1 MSNLNILVDSS
12 KFLQPGTHFKFTEPT
27 NLTIVQKYLVYTTS
41 GKIDTFETVQ
51 LEKTV
56 LTKTLKDLVA
66 GEQYIIQLII
76 ETATSTLQSNSLSF
90 IATSVSE
97 APVIQSV
104 VPIDNAVIVNLGF
117 NSNNGSPLT
126 EAKFTLTDGTSIFTI
141 KKSLNNHSPSQFI
154 LSDNIAN
161 YKNYELAVAVKNER
175 GYSSN
180 TQAIAFKPSDIPNA
194 PVLAEPLESDSKVL
208 LSWSRPS
215 DYNEWSVESYS
226 AIVHIEYKKQSAST
240 WQSVEID
247 VKEDQLT
254 SYEIDNLDNGS
265 LYDIKMKYQNDN
277 GHGVHSS
284 VVTALPHKQA
294 NAPET
299 RLDTIDTNFISIF
312 STVGELGGLAFK
324 KLVCEVH
331 DGDELKETIEQDE
344 IPSNTPN
351 MIRLNKNNYSWLVS
365 GTKYKFVAS
374 VITQSEDANMSD
386 ELEGLS
392 SEVEATYFDNVPEMS
407 ALSLASADSQMSI
420 SWSALSGLDMPVKDL
435 KYSVFMDGLLVA
447 NELEST
453 EFVKSELV
461 NGNIHSFVVKATFNL
476 VEAPRIF
483 ISESEPA
490 YLSAFRAPDAPTDL
504 VVSNLASTSL
514 TLSWSAGDLNGTK
527 HLKYKVFDGD
537 TLLKEAVN
545 STVTL
550 TGLTKGRD
558 YNLSVLTVS
567 TRDELVGQA
576 FMSEKSSVR
585 STRPFSAPSKVR
597 SLLAEVLDRSLKVT
611 WSEPLD
617 LGGYTLSKYNLMYIQ
632 SPPNQDSQ
640 WVTMENV
647 SSGVVLS
654 GLENGQLYQ
663 IRVKVCTSN
672 TELQQE
678 LVSEA
683 QLIYAKPLSTATSPR
698 NVSIVD
704 QDGSFKVSWEA
715 PESDNG
721 ATVTSYKLYVLN
733 QTSQMTQTVTL
744 DASLREKVHVA
755 SNGVKYLVSISAMNS
770 QGESPKSPE
779 LESVPFGVQSVS
791 NVSVVGQTV
800 SWSVGVNGRMVK
812 DVSVLAIDSSPDVN
826 ENLYQTSQNQD
837 NVIIGS
843 QSFSKTFN
851 FNHTIQKYLIVVRSA
866 EGQVFKTNFNM

>member
-12 KFLQPGTHFKFTEPT
+12 KVLQPGTHFKFTEPT

-66 GEQYIIQLII
+66 GEQYIIQLVI
-76 ETATSTLQSNSLSF
+76 ETNTATLQSNSLSF

-97 APVIQSV
+97 PPVIQSV

-117 NSNNGSPLT
+117 NSNNGSNLT
-126 EAKFTLTDGTSIFTI
+126 DAKFTLSDGTSIFTI
-141 KKSLNNHSPSQFI
+141 KKLLNSHSPSQFI
-154 LSDNIAN
+154 LSDNITN
-161 YKNYELAVAVKNER
+161 YKNYELAVAVKNDR

-180 TQAIAFKPSDIPNA
+180 TQAIAFEPSDIPNA
-194 PVLAEPLESDSKVL
+194 PVLAEPVESDSKL
-208 LSWSRPS
+208 SLSWSRPS

-226 AIVHIEYKKQSAST
+226 AIVHIEYKKQSASA
-240 WQSVEID
+240 WQSVELD

-277 GHGVHSS
+277 GHGVYSS
-284 VVTALPHKQA
+284 VVSALPHKRA
-294 NAPET
+294 DAPQT

-312 STVGELGGLAFK
+312 STVGELGGLEFK
-324 KLVCEVH
+324 KLVCEVY
-331 DGDELKETIEQDE
+331 DGDELKETIEHDE

-374 VITQSEDANMSD
+374 VVTQSSDANMSD

-392 SEVEATYFDNVPEMS
+392 SEVEATYFDNIPEMS
-407 ALSLASADSQMSI
+407 GLSLVAADSQMGI
-420 SWSALSGLDMPVKDL
+420 SWFALSGFDMPFQHL
-435 KYSVFMDGLLVA
+435 KYSVFMNGLLVA
-447 NELEST
+447 DELEST
-453 EFVKSELV
+453 EFVKSDLV
-461 NGNIHSFVVKATFNL
+461 NGDVHSFFVRASYDL
-476 VEAPRIF
+476 VEAQRTF
-483 ISESEPA
+483 TSESEPA
-490 YLSAFRAPDAPTDL
+490 YLSAFKAPDAPSDL
-504 VVSNLASTSL
+504 VVSDLGATSL
-514 TLSWSAGDLNGTK
+514 TLSWNTGSLNGTK
-527 HLKYKVFDGD
+527 HSKYKVFDGD
-537 TLLKEAVN
+537 ALLKESVN
-545 STVTL
+545 STVSL

-585 STRPFSAPSKVR
+585 STRPYSAPSKVR
-597 SLLAEVLDRSLKVT
+597 SLAAEVLDRSLKVT

-617 LGGYTLSKYNLMYIQ
+617 LGGYPLSKYNLMYIQ

-647 SSGVVLS
+647 SSGVVIP
-654 GLENGQLYQ
+654 GLENGIQYQ
-663 IRVKVCTSN
+663 VRVKAYTYN
-672 TELQQE
+672 TELE
-678 LVSEA
+678 LELTSEA
-683 QLIYAKPLSTATSPR
+683 QIIYSKPLSTATSPQ
-698 NVSIVD
+698 NVLVLD

-721 ATVTSYKLYVLN
+721 AVVSSYKLHVLN
-733 QTSQMTQTVTL
+733 QTTQMTQIVTL

-755 SNGVKYLVSISAMNS
+755 TNGIRYLVSISAMNS
-770 QGESPKSPE
+770 QGESPKSTE
-779 LESVPFGVQSVS
+779 LESVPFGVQSIN
-791 NVSVVGQTV
+791 NVSVNGKSV
-800 SWSVGVNGRMVK
+800 SWSVNTNGRIVK

-826 ENLYQTSQNQD
+826 ENLFMTSQNQED
-837 NVIIGS
+837 MIVGS

-851 FNHTIQKYLIVVRSA
+851 FNHSVQKYLIVVRSA
-866 EGQVFKTNFNM
+866 EGQVVKTNFNV